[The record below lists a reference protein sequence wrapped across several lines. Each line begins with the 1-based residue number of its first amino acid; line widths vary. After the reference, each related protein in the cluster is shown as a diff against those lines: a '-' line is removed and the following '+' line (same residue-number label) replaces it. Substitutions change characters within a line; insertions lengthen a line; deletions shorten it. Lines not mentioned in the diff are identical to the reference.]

1 MAFKLKDTSLYKKS
15 SRKNSCA
22 FKSILGSLVR
32 IFPKGSLGN
41 KTSGKGGKESNADR
55 VLSGKKTN
63 NTA

>member
-1 MAFKLKDTSLYKKS
+1 MTNFSKKF
-15 SRKNSCA
+15 CA
-22 FKSILGSLVR
+22 KSPFKSILGSFAR